1 MLSKY
6 LYIFLLC
13 MYKMYLISAE
23 GYKNAEVD
31 AKIVRKTGKIWASM
45 KDVRIGMGVKNIS
58 DLVLKE
64 LRGVLKT
71 KNPTKEQISQ
81 YKITERELYEK
92 FDNLSEEELKT
103 KSNKIIYVRIDVMTT
118 IIKGWRGEKKRSI
131 WAIDGFRK
139 KLIIPGFEIPACPEF
154 EVRLKIGKFFVN
166 EKMLEEYSV
175 EIYEIDP
182 YFYEHSRK
190 K

>member
-1 MLSKY
+1 MSSKNF
-6 LYIFLLC
+6 IFFLC
-13 MYKMYLISAE
+13 MHKMYLLSAE

-64 LRGVLKT
+64 LCGVLKT

-92 FDNLSEEELKT
+92 FDNFK
-103 KSNKIIYVRIDVMTT
+103 
-118 IIKGWRGEKKRSI
+118 
-131 WAIDGFRK
+131 
-139 KLIIPGFEIPACPEF
+139 
-154 EVRLKIGKFFVN
+154 
-166 EKMLEEYSV
+166 
-175 EIYEIDP
+175 
-182 YFYEHSRK
+182 
-190 K
+190 

>member
-6 LYIFLLC
+6 IYIFLLC

-31 AKIVRKTGKIWASM
+31 AKIARKTGEIWVNI
-45 KDVRIGMGVKNIS
+45 KDVGSGMGVKNIS

-64 LRGVLKT
+64 IHGVLET
-71 KNPTKEQISQ
+71 KNPTKNQTIK

-118 IIKGWRGEKKRSI
+118 IIKG
-131 WAIDGFRK
+131 
-139 KLIIPGFEIPACPEF
+139 
-154 EVRLKIGKFFVN
+154 
-166 EKMLEEYSV
+166 
-175 EIYEIDP
+175 
-182 YFYEHSRK
+182 
-190 K
+190 